1 MREEGGNKVKYQG
14 HKPSGSEKHSPL
26 AALSILLEVS
36 LGIKTI
42 VSLIFVSHVDIL
54 VHSYQAIQSR
64 SQGEGLYDFSMIP
77 KVSPFC

>member
-36 LGIKTI
+36 LGIKI
-42 VSLIFVSHVDIL
+42 VSVEVF
-54 VHSYQAIQSR
+54 
-64 SQGEGLYDFSMIP
+64 DFCQP
-77 KVSPFC
+77 R